1 METRA
6 SYVLIGAFTLVVFI
20 SAFTFVLWIGK
31 VSLDREWD
39 YYDIVFKEAVTG
51 LSVGG
56 AVQYNGIQVG
66 EVRKLSLAPND
77 PRQVIA
83 HVRLNGDTPVRT
95 DTKARLT
102 LLGLTGVTVIQLSG
116 GTPAAPRL
124 LPAPGETV
132 PRLVADESALQGL
145 LASGQ
150 DIAVSAND
158 VLVRVNK
165 LLSDDNMN
173 HVASALTHIDEV
185 AGELA
190 DQRMKLRTLVAQLN
204 TAGSQLKGTLNR
216 IDTLAISGDRLI
228 NHESRQTLESAQAWL
243 QSAQRVTDTANAV
256 LEQNRESIDSFGND
270 GLAQLGP
277 TLGELRLTLQSL
289 RTVTSRLQNDPTGY
303 VFGGERVKEFQP
315 K

>member
-6 SYVLIGAFTLVVFI
+6 SYTLIGAFTLLVFL
-20 SAFTFVLWIGK
+20 SAFGFVLWIGK

-56 AVQYNGIQVG
+56 AVQYNGIQIG

-116 GTPAAPRL
+116 GTPSAPRL
-124 LPAPGETV
+124 QPALGETV
-132 PRLVADESALQGL
+132 PRIVAGESAMQSL

-158 VLVRVNK
+158 TLVRVNR

-173 HVASALTHIDEV
+173 HVASALAHIDEV
-185 AGELA
+185 TSVLA
-190 DQRMKLRTLVAQLN
+190 DQRTELRTLIGQLSTASAQLK
-204 TAGSQLKGTLNR
+204 STLSR
-216 IDTLAISGDRLI
+216 IDTLAASGDRLI
-228 NHESRQTLESAQAWL
+228 NQQSRQVLESAQRAID
-243 QSAQRVTDTANAV
+243 SANAI
-256 LEQNRESIDSFGND
+256 LDQNRAPAASFSNE
-270 GLAQLGP
+270 GLSQVGP
-277 TLGELRLTLQSL
+277 ALGELRQTLQSL
-289 RTVTSRLQNDPTGY
+289 RVITTRLQNDPTTY
-303 VFGGERVKEFQP
+303 LLGGERVREFEP